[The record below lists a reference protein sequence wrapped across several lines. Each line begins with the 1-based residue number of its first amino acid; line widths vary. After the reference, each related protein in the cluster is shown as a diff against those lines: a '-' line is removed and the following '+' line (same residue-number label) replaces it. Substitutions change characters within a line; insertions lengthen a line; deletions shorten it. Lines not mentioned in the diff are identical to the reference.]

1 MSAQLLPSA
10 MRMFER
16 GWLSSN
22 NLLLQD
28 GAQSVL
34 IDSAY
39 LSHAPQTLELV
50 AHALNG
56 RALDLIVNT
65 HLHSDHCGGNAAL
78 QARYGARTLIAA
90 SQAEPV
96 RAWDMEALSY
106 RATGQQCAQFQV
118 DGVLAPGDVQRWA
131 GIDWQILAAPGHDPH
146 ALMLFAPQ
154 ERVLVS
160 GDALWQNG
168 LGVLFPELA
177 GEDGFGPARA
187 TLDHISRL
195 DVRIVIPGHGQAFT
209 DVDEAILRAQKKLD
223 ALEVSAEKHAWHALR
238 VLLKF
243 LLLEKQSIALDA
255 LGATLQAIPL
265 FASVNQELL
274 QLDAEQLAQQ
284 VVAQLER
291 AGAARVE
298 NGVLWDC

>member
-1 MSAQLLPSA
+1 MSALALPPA
-10 MRMFER
+10 MRLFER
-16 GWLSSN
+16 GWLSAN

-28 GAQSVL
+28 GAQNVL
-34 IDSAY
+34 IDSGY
-39 LSHAPQTLELV
+39 LSHAPQTLALL
-50 AHALNG
+50 AHALEG
-56 RALDLIVNT
+56 QSLDLIVNT

-78 QARYGARTLIAA
+78 QARYGAGTLIAA
-90 SQAEPV
+90 SEADKV
-96 RAWDMEALSY
+96 RQWDMDALSY
-106 RATGQQCAQFQV
+106 RATGQQCAPFHF
-118 DGVLAPGDVQRWA
+118 DDVLRPGEVRRWA
-131 GIDWQILAAPGHDPH
+131 GIDWQILAAPGHDAH
-146 ALMLFAPQ
+146 ALMLYAPQ

-187 TLDHISRL
+187 TLEQISRL
-195 DVRIVIPGHGQAFT
+195 DVRIVIPGHGAAFA
-209 DVDEAILRAQKKLD
+209 DVDEAIARAQQKLD

-243 LLLEKQSIALDA
+243 LLLERQQIALDQ
-255 LGATLQAIPL
+255 LGQTLHGIPL
-265 FASVNQELL
+265 FASVNQRVL
-274 QLDAEQLAQQ
+274 QLDAQTLAQQ

-298 NGVLWDC
+298 HGVLWNV